1 MWGGFLAGWP
11 GLPGNEHHATYKAR
25 LLFGVQIFLKFPPK
39 VALTFV
45 SYLVPYTLDYGP
57 QILRSIFLPVFEL
70 GPGAPVDVGLA
81 ARRERARAVYVEGDA
96 AAKREAV
103 EMLRAGRGEPSPQ
116 VALLEAE
123 EAAAAV

>member
-81 ARRERARAVYVEGDA
+81 ARRERASSGVPMRASG
-96 AAKREAV
+96 
-103 EMLRAGRGEPSPQ
+103 GRPRSCVLAFFSVSFESTT
-116 VALLEAE
+116 AHCR
-123 EAAAAV
+123 